1 MVKIIVY
8 TVLSFLLFV
17 TTAFGQQNFS
27 ERAKAISE
35 EIKNITAEEKQALKL
50 EVEKI
55 NEQLDKGEIS
65 QSQADEAKLKAANE
79 RAENIEKR
87 VAVQQEL
94 LNKLVND
101 NVDESIV
108 KQEDTTKNRI
118 IISSGTWNVYLKDRK
133 RRPQKRTTSQFV
145 LAFGLNNVITDGNMS
160 SVEDSDFKVAGSRF
174 FEWGFT
180 WNSRLMKDHN
190 LLHAKYG
197 FSVMYNN
204 LRPTQDRIY
213 QTNGSQTDLVI
224 SDRPLRDN
232 RFKNVHLVFPLHL
245 EFDFSP
251 KKTRA
256 DGTSYFRTHK
266 SFRLGIGGYG
276 GFNLKTK
283 QISKFGGESGRVV
296 QKADFNTADIIYGL
310 STYVGYRATSLYLK
324 YDMNSMFKN
333 NAVDQNNISLG
344 LRFDFN

>member
-1 MVKIIVY
+1 MVKIVFY

-17 TTAFGQQNFS
+17 TSAMGQQTFS

-35 EIKNITAEEKQALKL
+35 EIKKITAEEKQALKL
-50 EVEKI
+50 EIEKI
-55 NEQLDKGEIS
+55 DQQLEEGEIS
-65 QSQADEAKLKAANE
+65 QQQAEDAKLTAANL

-94 LNKLVND
+94 LNKLVHD
-101 NVDESIV
+101 KIDESV
-108 KQEDTTKNRI
+108 AQQADTTKNKI
-118 IISSGTWNVYLKDRK
+118 IVSNDSWHVSIKNKNK
-133 RRPQKRTTSQFV
+133 RPQKRTTSQFV
-145 LAFGLNNVITDGNMS
+145 LAFGLNNVVNDSDIS

-174 FEWGFT
+174 FEWGFS
-180 WNSRLMKDHN
+180 WNSRLFKNHN

-197 FSVMYNN
+197 FSFMYNN
-204 LRPTQDRIY
+204 LRPTQDRIF
-213 QTNGSQTDLVI
+213 QMNGAQTDLVV
-224 SDRPLRDN
+224 SERPLRDN
-232 RFKNVHLVFPLHL
+232 RFKNVHLVFPVHL

-251 KKTRA
+251 KKTKA

-266 SFRLGIGGYG
+266 GFRLGIGGYG

-283 QISKFGGESGRVV
+283 QISKFGGQSGRVV

-333 NAVDQNNISLG
+333 NVVDQNNISLG
-344 LRFDFN
+344 IRFDFN